1 MVASSATGHGTSDGT
16 REIES
21 VTSMDKEEVIKIL
34 EENQITNVHPPV
46 TIKSKL
52 KVYVDL
58 LNEMEMIDRYTWL
71 MDFGKKSAS
80 VPERFK
86 LKEFEVPGCQSQ
98 TWLVPHFT
106 YEDTIYFTADSA
118 ALISKGMVCL
128 LADVFS
134 NSTRS
139 DIASFELKELD
150 GLNLDNLLTPGRRN
164 GVYSMLKV
172 IQGYGSRKH

>member
-1 MVASSATGHGTSDGT
+1 MKTD
-16 REIES
+16 
-21 VTSMDKEEVIKIL
+21 EVVKIL
-34 EENQITNVHPPV
+34 EDNKITNVHPPS
-46 TIKSKL
+46 TIQNRL
-52 KVYVDL
+52 KVYIDL
-58 LNEMEMIDRYTWL
+58 LDQMEMMDRYTWL
-71 MDFGKKSAS
+71 MDFGRKSAS
-80 VPERFK
+80 VPEKHK

-106 YEDTIYFTADSA
+106 YDDKIYFVADSA

-128 LADVFS
+128 LADIFS

-172 IQGYGSRKH
+172 IQGYGSRKD

>member
-1 MVASSATGHGTSDGT
+1 MISEKLQSYVDTLN
-16 REIES
+16 
-21 VTSMDKEEVIKIL
+21 SMDE
-34 EENQITNVHPPV
+34 P
-46 TIKSKL
+46 
-52 KVYVDL
+52 
-58 LNEMEMIDRYTWL
+58 MDRYTWL
-71 MDFGKKSAS
+71 MELGKKSATI
-80 VPERFK
+80 PEQHR
-86 LKEFEVPGCQSQ
+86 LKEVEVPGCQSQ

-106 YEDTIYFTADSA
+106 YDDKIYFTADSA

-139 DIASFELKELD
+139 DIASFEEKELN

-172 IQGYGSRKH
+172 IQSYGQRKDQTSQT

>member
-1 MVASSATGHGTSDGT
+1 MSQKKKPIRKRCRT
-16 REIES
+16 RLNPLIKDKLQTY
-21 VTSMDKEEVIKIL
+21 VDTLDSMD
-34 EENQITNVHPPV
+34 
-46 TIKSKL
+46 
-52 KVYVDL
+52 D
-58 LNEMEMIDRYTWL
+58 MMDRYTWL
-71 MDFGKKSAS
+71 MDFGKKSAV

-98 TWLVPHFT
+98 TWVVPHFT

-139 DIASFELKELD
+139 DIASFEEKSLD
-150 GLNLDNLLTPGRRN
+150 GLNLKNLLTPGRRN
-164 GVYSMLKV
+164 GVYSMSKV
-172 IQGYGSRKH
+172 IQGYGSRKD

>member
-1 MVASSATGHGTSDGT
+1 MKTD
-16 REIES
+16 
-21 VTSMDKEEVIKIL
+21 EVIKIL
-34 EENQITNVHPPV
+34 EENKITNVNPPS
-46 TIKSKL
+46 TIHNKL
-52 KVYVDL
+52 KAYIDL
-58 LNEMEMIDRYTWL
+58 LDEMPEMMDRYTWL
-71 MDFGKKSAS
+71 MEFGKKSAI

-106 YEDTIYFTADSA
+106 YEDTLYFTADSA
-118 ALISKGMVCL
+118 ALISKGMVCM

-139 DIASFELKELD
+139 DIGSFEEKELN
-150 GLNLDNLLTPGRRN
+150 GLNLQSLLTPGRRN

-172 IQGYGSRKH
+172 IRSYGTHKDQTSQP

>member
-1 MVASSATGHGTSDGT
+1 MKT
-16 REIES
+16 
-21 VTSMDKEEVIKIL
+21 EEVIKIL
-34 EENQITNVHPPV
+34 GDCKITNVTPPS
-46 TIKSKL
+46 TIQNKL
-52 KVYVDL
+52 QTYIDL
-58 LNEMEMIDRYTWL
+58 LNGMEEMIDRYTWL
-71 MDFGKKSAS
+71 MDFGKKSAI

-106 YEDTIYFTADSA
+106 YDDTIYFTADSA

-139 DIASFELKELD
+139 DIASFEEKELA
-150 GLNLDNLLTPGRRN
+150 GLDLPNLLTPGRRN

-172 IQGYGSRKH
+172 IQSYGSRKD

>member
-1 MVASSATGHGTSDGT
+1 MKT
-16 REIES
+16 
-21 VTSMDKEEVIKIL
+21 EEVIKIL
-34 EENQITNVHPPV
+34 GDCKITNVTPPS
-46 TIKSKL
+46 TIQNKL
-52 KVYVDL
+52 QTYIDL
-58 LNEMEMIDRYTWL
+58 LNGMEEMIDRYTWL
-71 MDFGKKSAS
+71 MDFGKKSAI

-139 DIASFELKELD
+139 DIASFEEKELA
-150 GLNLDNLLTPGRRN
+150 GLDLPNLLTPGRRN

-172 IQGYGSRKH
+172 IQSYGSRKD